1 MTKMFYISE
10 VTVLKLYQKILWEDV
25 KHNNDIPTIATMI
38 VDDILEKLEKS
49 NTNHPLK
56 ELYKEKTAL
65 YELIHFV
72 FVIVE
77 QEKQQ

>member
-38 VDDILEKLEKS
+38 VDDILEKLENS

-72 FVIVE
+72 FTIVE